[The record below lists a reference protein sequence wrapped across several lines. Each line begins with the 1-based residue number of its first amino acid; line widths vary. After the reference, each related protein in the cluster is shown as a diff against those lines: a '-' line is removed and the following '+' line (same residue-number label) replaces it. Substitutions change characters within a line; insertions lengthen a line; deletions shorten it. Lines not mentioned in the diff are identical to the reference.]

1 MLEWSLVGEVV
12 FIINLILLYVLVL
25 LITGRYS
32 MRLYVA
38 YNCTYIFGMLLA
50 LQLHFVEFQHVQ
62 SSEHMVGSSRQL
74 LSDRKMFQA
83 FLRITATCVVGVG
96 VVSLGVGT
104 TSGYIPP
111 CSSME
116 KVYDGLRFLSL

>member
-12 FIINLILLYVLVL
+12 FIISLILLYVLVL

-50 LQLHFVEFQHVQ
+50 LQLRFVEFQHVQ
-62 SSEHMVGSSRQL
+62 SGEHMVAMGLFFFMQVRQ
-74 LSDRKMFQA
+74 A
-83 FLRITATCVVGVG
+83 PT
-96 VVSLGVGT
+96 
-104 TSGYIPP
+104 
-111 CSSME
+111 E
-116 KVYDGLRFLSL
+116 